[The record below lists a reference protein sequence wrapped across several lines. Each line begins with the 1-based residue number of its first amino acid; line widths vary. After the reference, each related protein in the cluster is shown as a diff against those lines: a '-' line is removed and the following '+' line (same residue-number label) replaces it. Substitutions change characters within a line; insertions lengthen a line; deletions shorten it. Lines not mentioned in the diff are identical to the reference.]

1 MMINQAAV
9 DAFAVLF
16 VAQAVWCISML
27 FRLDRAY
34 AAVVRAV
41 RHAKALEEDRDLQER
56 MLKDVLA
63 LATFEDEEVADA
75 LFDVYLAG
83 RQSLV
88 RRYPDLVE

>member
-1 MMINQAAV
+1 MTTA
-9 DAFAVLF
+9 DAIIIGIILTVGLR
-16 VAQAVWCISML
+16 SL
-27 FRLDRAY
+27 LLLRELHRAY
-34 AAVVRAV
+34 AAVTRAV

>member
-1 MMINQAAV
+1 MTTA
-9 DAFAVLF
+9 DAIITGAILLG
-16 VAQAVWCISML
+16 WLWSL
-27 FRLDRAY
+27 HLLRELHRAY

-41 RHAKALEEDRDLQER
+41 RHANALGEDRDLQER